1 MTINITPAA
10 GPTGAAISFVNEG
23 WGYFEGKA
31 EQFSNLTLELISKLA
46 FVPNVQPI
54 AFNVEF
60 PVITGLTAFVAPT
73 RPVLPDITFQP
84 IAIPDLPDL
93 SIPSEPAY
101 TLAPV
106 FDVDKPTPVVL
117 PTQPGALNVAA
128 PGPAPALSVL
138 TLPPVPVLNLPVFPA
153 FLSIKIPDLPPITLP
168 SFTGKEPGDGPAAP
182 SLAGI
187 GFTEVPYTRA
197 VLDDVIPQ
205 VRRAL
210 AGGTGL
216 SAMVE
221 GAIFQRARERTDRVS
236 RKARQEVAEEYSGR
250 GFTEP
255 PGSFAMRMAEKTQD
269 GQDAA
274 NDTNR
279 AITVQFHD
287 AEIKNIQFAVTQGIA
302 LEQILIGQQG
312 QIMDRSL
319 QGAKLLL
326 DARVAI
332 HNAEVANYNAQIEKF
347 KANAEVYKTRIEGEI
362 SKIEAFKAQ
371 VEGQKAIADINKA
384 AADAYDSQVRGVLGL
399 VEIYKSQVQAVEVQA
414 GIDKTRIESY
424 VATIQGYSE
433 QVRAF
438 DSQWSAY
445 KTAVEAQ
452 EAGFRTYEIGVNAY
466 TARIQGWGKG
476 EEVKSAR
483 YETGLKGSG
492 LRLDA
497 YGKRVQQAQAQLQV
511 ELGRINALGTK
522 TDSLARMYTADA
534 QIETE
539 RNNANTRT
547 FEANV
552 AYQNNRTQVQLRE
565 AEIKIQDAQRVL
577 AAQLEAIK
585 GASGALAQLA
595 ASAMSAVNFSA
606 GVSGSGNESSSFSY
620 SQTKGLGW
628 NWSGETADNNNPPAF

>member
-1 MTINITPAA
+1 VSINITPSA

-23 WGYFEGKA
+23 WGFFEAKA
-31 EQFSNLTLELISKLA
+31 ELFTSRTLALISELS

-54 AFNVEF
+54 AFHVDF
-60 PVITGLTAFVAPT
+60 PEITGLTAFVAPP
-73 RPVLPDITFQP
+73 RPTLPDITFSP
-84 IAIPDLPDL
+84 IAIPDVPDL
-93 SIPSEPAY
+93 VLPSEPAY
-101 TLAPV
+101 TAQPV
-106 FDVDKPTPVVL
+106 FDVDKPTPISL
-117 PTQPGALNVAA
+117 PAQPSAFDIAT

-153 FLSIKIPDLPPITLP
+153 FLTIKIPDVPPINLP
-168 SFTGKEPGDGPAAP
+168 TFGGIDPGAAPAPP
-182 SLAGI
+182 SLAGV
-187 GFTEVPYTRA
+187 GFSEVPYTRA

-302 LEQILIGQQG
+302 LEQILIGQQS
-312 QIMDRSL
+312 QVMDRSL

-332 HNAEVANYNAQIEKF
+332 HNAEVAAYNSSIDKF
-347 KANAEVYKTRIEGEI
+347 RANADVYKTRIEGEI
-362 SKIEAFKAQ
+362 SKLEAYKAQ
-371 VEGQKAIADINKA
+371 IDGQKAIADINKS

-424 VATIQGYSE
+424 AAVIQGYAE

-438 DSQWSAY
+438 DSRWGAY

-466 TARIQGWGKG
+466 AARIQGWGKG
-476 EEVKSAR
+476 EEIKSGR

-492 LRLDA
+492 LRLEA
-497 YGKRVQQAQAQLQV
+497 YGKRVTQAQAQLQV

-522 TDSLARMYTADA
+522 TDALARMYSADA
-534 QIETE
+534 QIETA
-539 RNNANTRT
+539 RTDSNTRA

-585 GASGALAQLA
+585 GAAAALAQLA

-606 GVSGSGNESSSFSY
+606 GVSGSGSEGTSFSY
-620 SQTKGLGW
+620 SESKGLGW
-628 NWSGETADNNNPPAF
+628 NWSGETADNNNPPVF